1 MRRMSKILS
10 LLLLSFLALPVLAA
24 DAVPLSTSIKF
35 DPAATLRA
43 EPITLVVNS
52 ELSHL
57 VVNKKMR
64 LMKLDFPLGNAV
76 ATNTET
82 ALRSAFK
89 KVKLARTL
97 DDVETN
103 LSLEA
108 KSFEVSPKMPMT
120 TFGTFTSKVKFT
132 FVLRDKKAKTERE
145 IVVEGDGG
153 NKKHAGRVLWESGW
167 KWTEA
172 QQLAKATDL
181 ATVDALDQLLAELAK

>member
-1 MRRMSKILS
+1 MRNVVS
-10 LLLLSFLALPVLAA
+10 LVLLTFFTTSVFAA

-35 DPAATLRA
+35 EPVASLSA
-43 EPITLVVNS
+43 EPITLVVDS

-57 VVNKKMR
+57 VVQKKMR

-76 ATNTET
+76 STNTET
-82 ALRSAFK
+82 ALRAAFK
-89 KVKLARTL
+89 KVKLARTP

-108 KSFEVSPKMPMT
+108 KSFEVAPKMPMT

-153 NKKHAGRVLWESGW
+153 NKKHAGRVLWEAGW

>member
-1 MRRMSKILS
+1 MRNVLS
-10 LLLLSFLALPVLAA
+10 LVLLLFVSLPIFAA

-35 DPAATLRA
+35 EPAATQNA
-43 EPITLVVNS
+43 TPITFVVDS

-57 VVNKKMR
+57 VVQKKMR

-76 ATNTET
+76 STNAES

-89 KVKLARTL
+89 KVKIERSLA
-97 DDVETN
+97 DVETP

-132 FVLRDKKAKTERE
+132 FVLRDHKKKTERE

>member
-1 MRRMSKILS
+1 MRNVLS
-10 LLLLSFLALPVLAA
+10 LALLTFIATSVFAA

-35 DPAATLRA
+35 EPVASLST
-43 EPITLVVNS
+43 EPITLVVDS

-57 VVNKKMR
+57 VVQKKMR

-76 ATNTET
+76 STNTET

-89 KVKLARTL
+89 KVKLARTP

-108 KSFEVSPKMPMT
+108 KSFEVNPKMPMT

-153 NKKHAGRVLWESGW
+153 NKKHAGRVLWEAGW